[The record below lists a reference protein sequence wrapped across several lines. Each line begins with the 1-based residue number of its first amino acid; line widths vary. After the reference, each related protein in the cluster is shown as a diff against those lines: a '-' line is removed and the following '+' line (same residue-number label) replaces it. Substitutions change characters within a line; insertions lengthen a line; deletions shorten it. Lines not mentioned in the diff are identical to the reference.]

1 MVQRNSCI
9 LLCYWRP
16 LLGTLLS
23 YNMNPAVLVVPQRPS
38 AALSTRTLSCV
49 AALGRFGESL
59 PCQPLYIP
67 KCDLCCGRPAHS
79 IITTRGGTTRTGR
92 TLVCL
97 LCC

>member
-38 AALSTRTLSCV
+38 AALSTRYLKGGRVTQHSMKTLVYWFMLDFNQSTLSPV
-49 AALGRFGESL
+49 IKEHVWF
-59 PCQPLYIP
+59 
-67 KCDLCCGRPAHS
+67 
-79 IITTRGGTTRTGR
+79 
-92 TLVCL
+92 
-97 LCC
+97 